1 MPDFLT
7 IKIDT
12 KDFDRLADIFQRA
25 GKNVKPALARAIN
38 HTGGKARTQVMRAL
52 ANRSEQNTVGLGAS
66 SGWCRRHREA
76 SSIGSL
82 RRAASCR

>member
-52 ANRSEQNTVGLGAS
+52 GETDRSKI
-66 SGWCRRHREA
+66 R
-76 SSIGSL
+76 
-82 RRAASCR
+82 